1 MTVCASCGPFRTSRL
16 RAPPILRGKAL
27 RALPSPVTSRC
38 KLRLQ
43 QILHPVSPARRSPLR
58 RPYPARAPVGAS
70 AGRTFGLCRGLCTL
84 MGITKSIVCLWAA
97 VIKST
102 PSRWAAPLRRRRVT
116 NDAGHALPQCH
127 DWTLRSPR
135 VRGLEL
141 AIHKDCGA
149 VGESLSLE
157 GLSYRNVVATAHAIQ
172 STKHLGNCGD

>member
-1 MTVCASCGPFRTSRL
+1 MRPLPHLTATSAADPSRQSSASITITSNFTL
-16 RAPPILRGKAL
+16 QIAAPANLAPG
-27 RALPSPVTSRC
+27 VTSATVATTT
-38 KLRLQ
+38 
-43 QILHPVSPARRSPLR
+43 PVPGSRAR
-58 RPYPARAPVGAS
+58 GAS
-70 AGRTFGLCRGLCTL
+70 AGCTFGLCRGLCSLT
-84 MGITKSIVCLWAA
+84 GITKSIVCLWAA

-102 PSRWAAPLRRRRVT
+102 PSRWVAPLRRRRVT

-127 DWTLRSPR
+127 DWTLCSPR

-141 AIHKDCGA
+141 AIHKDCGV